1 MNDVA
6 SSASASPSG
15 AELSDPR
22 LLPYLPLLYVAWA
35 DGDLTA
41 DELEAICKELDSAVA
56 DCDCRAML
64 TPWLDPSRSPSAGEL
79 RAMLAHIRRAARGL
93 DGSEKLDLTGLG
105 LRLAQL
111 DGVSDV
117 ERDALAGLEKA
128 LGIDGTEAARQ
139 LLTTRRPAARV
150 PEPEPTFAV
159 EDLKSWLDGH
169 YGATRR
175 QVFEL
180 LDRDDFFYVE
190 DLRKEDYREQV
201 LAWCKTLADEGIG
214 ALSFP
219 EQDGGAGDIGAFMAA
234 FEALCHFDLSLV
246 VKTGVQF
253 GLFGGSILNL
263 GTERHHREYLPKV
276 GSLELPGCFAMTE
289 TGHGS
294 NVADLETTA
303 RFDPATDEF
312 VIHTPQEGARKD
324 YIGNAAAHGRMA
336 TVFAQLEVPGEDG
349 ELVSHGVHAL
359 LVPIRHEDGTPC
371 EGVWIGD
378 CGHKMGLNG
387 VDNGRLK
394 FDQVRVPRLNLL
406 DRFASVDEHG
416 VYSSPIAS
424 PTKRFFTMLG
434 TLVGG
439 RVSVALGSLSVAKS
453 ALAIA
458 VKYGV
463 GRRQFGP
470 PDRPETRLL
479 DYPTHQRRLMPRL
492 ASTYALHFALY
503 ALRRDYVASDPLD
516 RRRIEAEAAGLKA
529 LATWHAVDTV
539 QTCRECCGGQ
549 GYLSVNRF
557 ADLKADSDVFATF
570 EGDNVVLLQL
580 LAKSM
585 LGDYKRQFGRMTP
598 LRLVRFVA
606 EAAASRVAEL
616 NPVTVRLT
624 SEEHLLDRAFHRA
637 AFAWR
642 EQRLL
647 ATVAGR
653 LKGRLDSGLSAADA
667 LLQCQDHLVTAAR
680 AHVEHR
686 MLASFADVLDTKG
699 DPPEQR
705 VLSRVCDLFALSRL
719 EADRGFFLEQ
729 GYFEPAKAKAIRKQ
743 ALRLCGEVREQAGP
757 LVDAFGIPDKLL
769 GAPIAR

>member
-1 MNDVA
+1 MTDSTDSSPSSP
-6 SSASASPSG
+6 SSAG
-15 AELSDPR
+15 LDDPR

-35 DGDLTA
+35 DGDLT
-41 DELEAICKELDSAVA
+41 EPEMGTICGELDGE
-56 DCDCRAML
+56 CRAVL
-64 TPWLDPSRSPSAGEL
+64 TPWLDPARPPAAGDL
-79 RAMLAHIRRAARGL
+79 RAMLKQIRRAAPDL
-93 DGSEKLDLTGLG
+93 DRTEKLDLTGLG
-105 LRLAQL
+105 LALAQA
-111 DGVSDV
+111 DGLVDV
-117 ERDALAGLEKA
+117 ERDALASLEEA

-139 LLTTRRPAARV
+139 LLTTRRPAQRV
-150 PEPEPTFAV
+150 PEPEPCFSV
-159 EDLKSWLDGH
+159 DDLRRWLDGS
-169 YGATRR
+169 YGNVRR
-175 QVFEL
+175 QIFEL
-180 LDRDDFFYVE
+180 LSRDEFFYVF
-190 DLRKEDYREQV
+190 DQSKEEYREQV
-201 LAWCKTLADEGIG
+201 LAWCRTVADEGIG

-234 FEALCHFDLSLV
+234 FEAMSHFDLSLV

-263 GTERHHREYLPKV
+263 GTERHHREYLSKV

-294 NVADLETTA
+294 NVADLETVA
-303 RFDPATDEF
+303 RFDPETDEF

-336 TVFAQLEVPGEDG
+336 TVFAQLEVPGDDG
-349 ELVSHGVHAL
+349 EPVSHGVHAL
-359 LVPIRHEDGTPC
+359 LVPIRHDDGTPC

-394 FDQVRVPRLNLL
+394 FDQVRVPRTNLL
-406 DRFASVDEHG
+406 DRFASVDENG

-453 ALAIA
+453 ALTVATKYAI
-458 VKYGV
+458 

-470 PDRPETRLL
+470 LDRPETRLL

-503 ALRRDYVASDPLD
+503 DLRRAYVESDPLD

-549 GYLSVNRF
+549 GYLSINRF

-598 LRLVRFVA
+598 IRLVRYVA
-606 EAAASRVAEL
+606 ERAATRVAAL
-616 NPVTVRLT
+616 NPVTVRLAT
-624 SEEHLLDRAFHRA
+624 DDHLLDRSFHRA

-642 EQRLL
+642 EDRLL
-647 ATVAGR
+647 TTVAAR
-653 LKGRLDSGLSAADA
+653 LKGRLDAGMSAADA
-667 LLQCQDHLVTAAR
+667 LLECQDHLVTAAR

-686 MLASFADVLDTKG
+686 MLVAFADALEAQG
-699 DPPEQR
+699 DPPECR
-705 VLSRVCDLFALSRL
+705 VLESVCDLYALSRL
-719 EADRGFFLEQ
+719 EADRGFFLET
-729 GYFEPAKAKAIRKQ
+729 GYFEPVKAKAVRK
-743 ALRLCGEVREQAGP
+743 ATLRLCAEVRAQAGP
-757 LVDAFGIPDKLL
+757 LVDAFGIPEKLL